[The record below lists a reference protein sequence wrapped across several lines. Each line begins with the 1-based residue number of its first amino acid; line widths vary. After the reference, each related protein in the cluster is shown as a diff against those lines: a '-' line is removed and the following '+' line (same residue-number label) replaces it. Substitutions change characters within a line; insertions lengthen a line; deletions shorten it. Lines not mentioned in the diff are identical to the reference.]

1 MKSPFCRNPL
11 VGKTPISCPSCRA
24 GDFGGLTEGQFE
36 VLKTKLRSAKRDS
49 SFFWFAGAV
58 IMTPGILSIIYEW
71 ELWITVSSFVVGIIF
86 LVIGFRELLESRD
99 LEWMLTWWKK
109 KGE

>member
-1 MKSPFCRNPL
+1 MKCPFCRNPL

-36 VLKTKLRSAKRDS
+36 VLKAKRKGANRDS
-49 SFFWFAGAV
+49 VIFWFGGIGLISFGIFGV
-58 IMTPGILSIIYEW
+58 IEEL
-71 ELWITVSSFVVGIIF
+71 ELWATVSAFVVGIISS
-86 LVIGFRELLESRD
+86 LIGVRELLDARD
-99 LEWMLTWWKK
+99 LQWMLTWWKK